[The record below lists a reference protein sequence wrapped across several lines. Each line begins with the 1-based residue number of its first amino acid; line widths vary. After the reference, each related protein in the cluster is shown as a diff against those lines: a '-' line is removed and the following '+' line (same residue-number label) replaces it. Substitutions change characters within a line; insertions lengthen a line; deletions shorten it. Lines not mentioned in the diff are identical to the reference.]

1 MVGRDRGKAIFSG
14 ALHLL
19 STGNSDFLQNYYI
32 NPTLSS
38 TYTADQF
45 SEILLQSYAG
55 FVQVSLCYKHILIA
69 LLILSVPFLYTTYYK
84 IVVYKEEKS
93 ERYSNTQLLNIC

>member
-32 NPTLSS
+32 NPTLSG
-38 TYTADQF
+38 TYTSDQF
-45 SEILLQSYAG
+45 SEILLRSYAG
-55 FVQVSLCYKHILIA
+55 FVQVSLYYRHILIA
-69 LLILSVPFLYTTYYK
+69 LLIFSVPCLVKT
-84 IVVYKEEKS
+84 
-93 ERYSNTQLLNIC
+93 